1 MRSVEPRRRVEWVRG
16 PVSACRRSACL
27 GARAGRGGR
36 RLLAGRPGCVCGLRV
51 SWRSLFRHAR
61 RPSRAR
67 APKSAARPF
76 RAPGEPGG
84 SEAEPRAS
92 WRLIRDPR
100 NVRRL
105 GVIRGTAVYGF
116 IPGEDY
122 RMRVLVC
129 LDTLA
134 LSSPPERHKHTPWP
148 PHARQPPPSPQ
159 TRPPGQRNGVQDLLE
174 GPFSAM
180 EGCVP
185 QSPNDHAAAPREP
198 PRRRPRRPG
207 RPEANLRPTVV

>member
-1 MRSVEPRRRVEWVRG
+1 MGFRARFRAPPKRMPRRARRERG
-16 PVSACRRSACL
+16 LSGDFLPSGVCVGFRWGGAAAL
-27 GARAGRGGR
+27 GARA
-36 RLLAGRPGCVCGLRV
+36 AP
-51 SWRSLFRHAR
+51 
-61 RPSRAR
+61 PIAR
-67 APKSAARPF
+67 APESAARPF
-76 RAPGEPGG
+76 RAPGDPGG
-84 SEAEPRAS
+84 GEAVPRAS

-148 PHARQPPPSPQ
+148 PHARRPPPSPQ
-159 TRPPGQRNGVQDLLE
+159 TPPPGQRNGVQHLLE

-185 QSPNDHAAAPREP
+185 QSPSDHAAAPREP